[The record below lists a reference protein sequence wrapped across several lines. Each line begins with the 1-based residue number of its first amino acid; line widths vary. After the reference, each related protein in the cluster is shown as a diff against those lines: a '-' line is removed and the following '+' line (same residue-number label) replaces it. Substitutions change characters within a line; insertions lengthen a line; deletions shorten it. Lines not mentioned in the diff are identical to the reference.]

1 MKYYNLSEGNFK
13 TGKLPENEMWEAFH
27 WLFSDK
33 SVNDSSNSIRTGITR
48 FSSVK
53 WI

>member
-33 SVNDSSNSIRTGITR
+33 SVNDSSYKIHFFKVNN
-48 FSSVK
+48 
-53 WI
+53 

>member
-33 SVNDSSNSIRTGITR
+33 SVNDSSLWLPY
-48 FSSVK
+48 VPEH
-53 WI
+53 WH